1 MQYSSKTYYTSWLD
15 ILPEDIQTLIW
26 KKVYDCSV
34 EQIAVFGSYKA
45 LVKCYLSK
53 HIFHNN
59 NNNNN
64 NIKAIVM
71 DNNDNFIQQNND
83 NRFYRCGENVK
94 YYKIISQMMSPSSD
108 WDSNNNNEEFYCAK
122 KFYRDKFNTIKI
134 FNKNIV
140 DTLYKIYMLCNFI
153 PPDWNKIGRWENLAA
168 TRYTKFIPEC

>member
-59 NNNNN
+59 NNN
-64 NIKAIVM
+64 IKAIVM

-108 WDSNNNNEEFYCAK
+108 WDSNNNNNEEFYCAK

-168 TRYTKFIPEC
+168 TRYTKFIPES

>member
-1 MQYSSKTYYTSWLD
+1 MQHSSKTYYMSWLD

-26 KKVYDCSV
+26 KKVYDFSV
-34 EQIAVFGSYKA
+34 EQISVFGSYKA

-59 NNNNN
+59 N
-64 NIKAIVM
+64 IKAIVL
-71 DNNDNFIQQNND
+71 DNSDNFIQQDND

-108 WDSNNNNEEFYCAK
+108 WDSNNNCQKFYCAK
-122 KFYRDKFNTIKI
+122 NFYRDKFNTIKI

-140 DTLYKIYMLCNFI
+140 DTLYKIYMLCKSV
-153 PPDWNKIGRWENLAA
+153 PDDWEKIGRWENLAA
-168 TRYTKFIPEC
+168 TRYTKFILES